1 MPPFWTPATGGGIAI
16 GIFVHHPR
24 NSAAVGYSKYTNG
37 TVVTGRWGE
46 SVMYRVLTCLATEHD
61 WRLVVLAGTICWL
74 ASAVAISLFHR
85 ARASRGRTRAIWIC
99 LDAAVGGCGIW
110 ATHFVAMLAYD
121 PGANAG
127 YSIPITSLSLV
138 FAITIVAIGLC
149 IALSSARQSVIALG
163 GAVIGGGVAAMHY
176 TGMAAL
182 ELPAFIVWSPG
193 IVVASVVL
201 GSLFAAMALLVAV
214 RRDNLVHTV
223 AATGLLTVAIVSH
236 HFTAMG
242 AVTLIPDPTLGSDG
256 LSISPTA
263 LSFLTAV
270 AAFAILGL
278 SLLASMIDRRA
289 KSELHQQKVLLD
301 TALDN
306 MSQGLSMFDADGR
319 ILLFNERYAEMMGR
333 TGVALQGRLLLD
345 VLRQQKAL
353 YRWDGDP
360 DQFVASVIAAAKA
373 GNSVTRTVSRNGR
386 SLRVVDQPMKGG
398 GWVATFEDITEW
410 QAAQEQISHM
420 ARHDA
425 LTNLPNRTLLREQ
438 LEKAL
443 RLVRRSDQ
451 LAVLCLGLDHFKDIN
466 DSLGHTVGDALLR
479 EVARRLGECVTE
491 HDTVARLGGD
501 EFAIVQFCSDCEP
514 SAVAMLASHVVEK
527 VSAPY
532 DIAGHQLVIGVSIG
546 ISLAPE
552 DGKNPD
558 ELLKKADLALYRA
571 KEDGRGTYRFFE
583 TGMDAR
589 AQARRLLE
597 LDLRAALKRGEFEV
611 YYQPIRDVAKDVVVA
626 FEALVRWNHSLR
638 GLISP
643 VKFIPLAEE
652 TGLIVPLGV
661 WVLRQACMDAA
672 GWSQDVGVAVN
683 LSPVQFKNPSLVSA
697 VKEALRASGLPAH
710 RLELEITESVLLQNS
725 EATLAVLHELRG
737 FGVRISLDDFGT
749 GYSSLSYLRSF
760 PFDKIKIDRSFVS
773 ELATRDDS
781 MAIVR
786 AVTGLGKSLGIVTT
800 AEGVETEA
808 QFDLLR
814 REGCTQAQGY
824 LFSRPVPAAEVMK
837 MLAKVRQRIVA

>member
-1 MPPFWTPATGGGIAI
+1 
-16 GIFVHHPR
+16 
-24 NSAAVGYSKYTNG
+24 
-37 TVVTGRWGE
+37 
-46 SVMYRVLTCLATEHD
+46 MYRVLTCLTTEHD

-85 ARASRGRTRAIWIC
+85 ARASRGRTRATWIG

-121 PGANAG
+121 PGAGAG
-127 YSIPITSLSLV
+127 YSIPVTLLSLV
-138 FAITIVAIGLC
+138 FAISIVAIGLC
-149 IALSSARQSVIALG
+149 IALSSARQSAIALG

-182 ELPAFIVWSPG
+182 ELPAFIVWSPSL
-193 IVVASVVL
+193 VVASIVF
-201 GSLFAAMALLVAV
+201 GSLFAAIALLVAV
-214 RRDNLVHTV
+214 RRDNPLHTV

-242 AVTLIPDPTLGSDG
+242 AVTLIPDPTLGTDG
-256 LSISPTA
+256 MSISPTA

-278 SLLASMIDRRA
+278 SLLAAMIDRRA
-289 KSELHQQKVLLD
+289 KGELHKQKVLLD

-319 ILLFNERYAEMMGR
+319 ILLYNDRYAEMMGR
-333 TGVALQGRLLLD
+333 TGMALQGRLLLD

-353 YRWDGDP
+353 DRWDGDP

-425 LTNLPNRTLLREQ
+425 LTNLPNRTLFREQ

-443 RLVRRSDQ
+443 RLAKRSDQ
-451 LAVLCLGLDHFKDIN
+451 LAVLCLDLDHFKDIN
-466 DSLGHTVGDALLR
+466 DSLGHPVGDALLK
-479 EVARRLGECVTE
+479 EVARRLGECITD

-501 EFAIVQFCSDCEP
+501 EFAIVQFCSDCDP
-514 SAVAMLASHVVEK
+514 SAVALLASHVVEH

-532 DIAGHQLVIGVSIG
+532 EIAGHQLVIGVSIG

-589 AQARRLLE
+589 AQARRILE
-597 LDLRAALKRGEFEV
+597 LDLRAALQREEFEV

-638 GLISP
+638 GMISP
-643 VKFIPLAEE
+643 VNFIPLAEE
-652 TGLIVPLGV
+652 TGLIVPIGD

-672 GWSQDVGVAVN
+672 QWSRDVGVAVN
-683 LSPVQFKNPSLVSA
+683 LSPVQFKNPNLVLS
-697 VKEALRASGLPAH
+697 VKEALKASGLPAQ

-800 AEGVETEA
+800 AEGVETDA

-814 REGCTQAQGY
+814 QEGCTQAQGY
-824 LFSRPVPAAEVMK
+824 LFSPPRPAAEVET
-837 MLAKVRQRIVA
+837 MLSRPRARSVA

>member
-1 MPPFWTPATGGGIAI
+1 MFQ
-16 GIFVHHPR
+16 
-24 NSAAVGYSKYTNG
+24 
-37 TVVTGRWGE
+37 
-46 SVMYRVLTCLATEHD
+46 VLNCLITEHD
-61 WRLVVLAGTICWL
+61 WRLVLLAGAICSF

-99 LDAAVGGCGIW
+99 LDAAVGGCGIF

-121 PGANAG
+121 PGAGAG
-127 YSIPITSLSLV
+127 YNVPVTLLSLL
-138 FAITIVAIGLC
+138 FAVCIVAIGLC
-149 IALSSARQSVIALG
+149 VALISARQSVVAIG
-163 GAVIGGGVAAMHY
+163 GAIIGTGVAAMHY
-176 TGMAAL
+176 TGMTAL
-182 ELPAFIVWSPG
+182 ELPAYIVWAPG
-193 IVVASVVL
+193 IVSASVVF
-201 GSLFAAMALLVAV
+201 GSVFAAIAMLVAV
-214 RRDNLVHTV
+214 RRDDSAHTV
-223 AATGLLTVAIVSH
+223 AAAGLLTVAIVSH

-242 AVTLIPDPTLGSDG
+242 AVTLVPDPTLGSDG
-256 LSISPTA
+256 LTVSPAA
-263 LSFLTAV
+263 LSFLTSV
-270 AAFAILGL
+270 GAFSILGI
-278 SLLASMIDRRA
+278 SLLAAVFDRRA
-289 KSELHQQKVLLD
+289 KGELHEQKILLD
-301 TALDN
+301 AAIAN
-306 MSQGLSMFDADGR
+306 MSQGLCMFDADGR
-319 ILLFNERYAEMMGR
+319 ILLFNQRYVELMDRSGMP
-333 TGVALQGRLLLD
+333 LQGRLLLD
-345 VLRQQKAL
+345 VLREVKAVGE
-353 YRWDGDP
+353 WDGDP
-360 DQFVASVIAAAKA
+360 DEFFNAVVADAKA
-373 GNSVTRTVSRNGR
+373 GRTVTKTMGRNGR

-425 LTNLPNRTLLREQ
+425 LTNLPNRVLFREQ

-443 RLVRRSDQ
+443 RLAKRSDQ
-451 LAVLCLGLDHFKDIN
+451 LAVLCLDLDHFKDIN
-466 DSLGHTVGDALLR
+466 DSLGHPIGDALLK
-479 EVARRLGECVTE
+479 EVAGRLGQCITE
-491 HDTVARLGGD
+491 NDTVARLGGD
-501 EFAIVQFCSDCEP
+501 EFAIVQFCNDCDP
-514 SAVAMLASHVVEK
+514 SAVALLASHLVEQ

-532 DIAGHQLVIGVSIG
+532 EIAGHQLVIGVSIG

-597 LDLRAALKRGEFEV
+597 LDLRAALRREEFEV

-626 FEALVRWNHSLR
+626 FEALARWNHSLR
-638 GLISP
+638 GMISP
-643 VKFIPLAEE
+643 VSFIPLAEE
-652 TGLIVPLGV
+652 TGLIVPIGE
-661 WVLRQACMDAA
+661 WVLRRACMDAA
-672 GWSQDVGVAVN
+672 RWPQDVCVAVN
-683 LSPVQFKNPSLVSA
+683 LSPVQFKNVNLVSS
-697 VKEALRASGLPAH
+697 VKEALKASGLPAH

-725 EATLAVLHELRG
+725 EATLSVLHELRG

-773 ELATRDDS
+773 ELATREDS

-800 AEGVETEA
+800 AEGVETDA

-814 REGCTQAQGY
+814 QEGCTQAQGY
-824 LFSRPVPAAEVMK
+824 LFSPPRPVAEVET
-837 MLAKVRQRIVA
+837 MLSRARAQAVA

>member
-1 MPPFWTPATGGGIAI
+1 
-16 GIFVHHPR
+16 
-24 NSAAVGYSKYTNG
+24 
-37 TVVTGRWGE
+37 
-46 SVMYRVLTCLATEHD
+46 MYRVLTCLTTEHD

-85 ARASRGRTRAIWIC
+85 ARASGGRTRAVWIC

-121 PGANAG
+121 PGAGAG
-127 YSIPITSLSLV
+127 YSIPITLLSLV
-138 FAITIVAIGLC
+138 FAIAIVALGLC
-149 IALSSARQSVIALG
+149 IALSSARQSVVALG

-193 IVVASVVL
+193 IVVTSIVL
-201 GSLFAAMALLVAV
+201 GSLFAAAALLVAV
-214 RRDNLVHTV
+214 RRDNVVYTV

-256 LSISPTA
+256 LSTISPTA

-270 AAFAILGL
+270 AAVAILGL
-278 SLLASMIDRRA
+278 SLLAAMIDRRA
-289 KSELHQQKVLLD
+289 KGELHRQKILLD

-319 ILLFNERYAEMMGR
+319 ILLCNDRYAAMMGR
-333 TGVALQGRLLLD
+333 TDMALQGRLLRD
-345 VLRQQKAL
+345 VLREQKAL
-353 YRWDGDP
+353 DRWDGDP
-360 DQFVASVIAAAKA
+360 DQFVASVIAAART
-373 GNSVTRTVSRNGR
+373 GQSVTRMVSRNGR
-386 SLRVVDQPMKGG
+386 SIRVIDQPMSGG

-425 LTNLPNRTLLREQ
+425 LTNLPNRVLFREQ

-443 RLVRRSDQ
+443 RLAKRTDQ
-451 LAVLCLGLDHFKDIN
+451 LAVLCLDLDHFKGIN
-466 DSLGHTVGDALLR
+466 DSLGHPVGDVLLK
-479 EVARRLGECVTE
+479 EVARRLGECITE
-491 HDTVARLGGD
+491 NDTVARLGGD
-501 EFAIVQFCSDCEP
+501 EFAIVQFCNDCDP
-514 SAVAMLASHVVEK
+514 SAVALLASHVVERL
-527 VSAPY
+527 SAPY
-532 DIAGHQLVIGVSIG
+532 DVAGHQLVIGVSIG

-583 TGMDAR
+583 AGMDAR

-597 LDLRAALKRGEFEV
+597 IDLRAALPRGEFEV
-611 YYQPIRDVAKDVVVA
+611 YYQPIRDVAKDVVVS

-638 GLISP
+638 GMISP
-643 VKFIPLAEE
+643 VNFIPLAEE
-652 TGLIVPLGV
+652 TGLIVPIGE
-661 WVLRQACMDAA
+661 WVLRQACMDASR
-672 GWSQDVGVAVN
+672 WSRDVGVAVN
-683 LSPVQFKNPSLVSA
+683 LSPVQFKNLNLVAS
-697 VKEALRASGLPAH
+697 VKDALKASSLPAH

-725 EATLAVLHELRG
+725 EATLSVLHELRS

-773 ELATRDDS
+773 ELATREDS

-800 AEGVETEA
+800 AEGVETDA

-824 LFSRPVPAAEVMK
+824 LFSPPRPAADVEL
-837 MLAKVRQRIVA
+837 MLAKPRSRIVA